1 MRATVS
7 PVVSLNTKSGNCI
20 GSAGH
25 PLPHVRL
32 KFAEDGEILVGGATL
47 LGYTGSTECPL
58 TDGYWPTG
66 DRGYLDEQG
75 FLHISGRKKN
85 IFITS
90 FGRNVSPEWVERE
103 LTLYPAIAQAA
114 VFGEARPWNV
124 AVIVPRGNLPAVAD
138 EIEQAIADANAQLPD
153 YARVRR
159 WIPASTPFTPRNG
172 QMTPNG
178 RLRRDAIRALYQFQI
193 DSLYEETNDAV
204 L

>member
-1 MRATVS
+1 
-7 PVVSLNTKSGNCI
+7 
-20 GSAGH
+20 
-25 PLPHVRL
+25 LPHVRL
-32 KFAEDGEILVGGATL
+32 KFSEDGEILAGGATL
-47 LGYTGSTECPL
+47 LGYTGNTECSL
-58 TDGYWPTG
+58 AEGYWPTG
-66 DRGYLDEQG
+66 DRGYLDEHG
-75 FLHISGRKKN
+75 FLHITGRKKN

-103 LTLYPAIAQAA
+103 LTLYPAIAQAV

-124 AVIVPRGNLPAVAD
+124 AVIVPRDSLKELSEAID
-138 EIEQAIADANAQLPD
+138 LAIADANNRLPD

-159 WIPASTPFTPRNG
+159 WILAHAPFTPQNG

-178 RLRRDAIRALYQFQI
+178 RLRRDAIQALYQFQI